1 LRLQLLRQQAAAGDI
16 VLLFGDEAE
25 VLTHPYLA
33 HRWARRGADLR
44 VEAPGQ
50 AERRTLLGVLD
61 AATNE
66 LLVRTSATKRSG
78 DFIALLGDLDRR
90 YGPAA
95 TGSAA
100 TGSAAT
106 GSAATGSAATGS
118 AATGSAAKP
127 VVLVLDHGTIHT
139 SRASQAAL
147 AGQRPWLTVEWLPTY
162 APELNAIERCWRDLK
177 RHYLAN
183 RTFRDGDD
191 LDRCAHQAVRQRNLD
206 RARHVWPHLPQAA

>member
-1 LRLQLLRQQAAAGDI
+1 MTRENTEADFWQRMDKAGTIPDHCPELGPCWVWQGRRNAAGYG
-16 VLLFGDEAE
+16 VFSFKGQS
-25 VLTHPYLA
+25 YLA
-33 HRWARRGADLR
+33 HRWAPRGADLR

-61 AATNE
+61 AASDE
-66 LLVRTSATKRSG
+66 LLVRTSATQRSS

-95 TGSAA
+95 AGS
-100 TGSAAT
+100 S
-106 GSAATGSAATGS
+106 
-118 AATGSAAKP
+118 AKP

-191 LDRCAHQAVRQRNLD
+191 LDRCVHQAVRQRNLD